1 MLDTLPLVVDLN
13 EKLVRA
19 PCTKVGE
26 HNLIAACNSLSCPH
40 LSCLN
45 CPKTIK
51 SCGLLILLYSS
62 NFRSIG
68 TYATHHIH
76 QEELDRNKL

>member
-40 LSCLN
+40 FSCLN
-45 CPKTIK
+45 SPKIIK
-51 SCGLLILLYSS
+51 SYGLLTSTLFI
-62 NFRSIG
+62 
-68 TYATHHIH
+68 
-76 QEELDRNKL
+76 

>member
-1 MLDTLPLVVDLN
+1 MKKHKDALHITPSNDLN

-40 LSCLN
+40 FSYLN
-45 CPKTIK
+45 SPKIIK
-51 SCGLLILLYSS
+51 SCGLLMTTLFI
-62 NFRSIG
+62 
-68 TYATHHIH
+68 
-76 QEELDRNKL
+76 